1 MKDICFLPPIPSEII
16 RRCCATW
23 FIFPSPTRVRW
34 PAVPPDVC
42 PAATVGLPSL
52 TVCVCE
58 RVFLCFL
65 AQNPPFPGCSEHK
78 ETGSPL
84 QQCTEDYRLH
94 PCLPRAFFPSIQN
107 LTPLCYPSLPPP
119 GACGFS
125 HYFLGV
131 REKED
136 HVRNGPPLSPSL
148 FPLSR
153 TEKETRRLS
162 VKQTERERKR
172 WWGLV
177 GCKWG
182 EMTDWNEELRGWI
195 MEAKDLTEEEGMRM
209 GWLSSWRQVA
219 VETALFFQT
228 DRQTHG
234 GWLLSVW
241 IWKGYV
247 GMRQQRPRPS
257 AHALI
262 CSALMVWYS

>member
-1 MKDICFLPPIPSEII
+1 MRPDSS
-16 RRCCATW
+16 
-23 FIFPSPTRVRW
+23 SPHRHVSAG
-34 PAVPPDVC
+34 PQFHQMYALQPQSGC
-42 PAATVGLPSL
+42 HLSL
-52 TVCVCE
+52 CVCE

-107 LTPLCYPSLPPP
+107 LTPLCYPSLPPA

-148 FPLSR
+148 FRLSR
-153 TEKETRRLS
+153 TEKETRRSS

-172 WWGLV
+172 
-177 GCKWG
+177 
-182 EMTDWNEELRGWI
+182 
-195 MEAKDLTEEEGMRM
+195 
-209 GWLSSWRQVA
+209 
-219 VETALFFQT
+219 
-228 DRQTHG
+228 
-234 GWLLSVW
+234 
-241 IWKGYV
+241 
-247 GMRQQRPRPS
+247 
-257 AHALI
+257 
-262 CSALMVWYS
+262 